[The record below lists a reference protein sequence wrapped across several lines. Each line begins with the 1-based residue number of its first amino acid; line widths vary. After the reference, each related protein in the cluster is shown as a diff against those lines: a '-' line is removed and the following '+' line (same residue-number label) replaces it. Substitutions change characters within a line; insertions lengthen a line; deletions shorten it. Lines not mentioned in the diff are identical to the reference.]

1 MSTQTAHPESEPD
14 DLESRAR
21 ELTEEI
27 EKKLAQ
33 AKSVCGVMMHMKDID
48 SLIADSLWTA
58 ESLIEDAEKAA
69 RELGRLLHAQPCH
82 DTSPA
87 RSER

>member
-1 MSTQTAHPESEPD
+1 MS

-33 AKSVCGVMMHMKDID
+33 ARSVCGLVMHMKDID

-58 ESLIEDAEKAA
+58 ESLIEDAGKAFG
-69 RELGRLLHAQPCH
+69 ELKLIQYPP
-82 DTSPA
+82 TSPP